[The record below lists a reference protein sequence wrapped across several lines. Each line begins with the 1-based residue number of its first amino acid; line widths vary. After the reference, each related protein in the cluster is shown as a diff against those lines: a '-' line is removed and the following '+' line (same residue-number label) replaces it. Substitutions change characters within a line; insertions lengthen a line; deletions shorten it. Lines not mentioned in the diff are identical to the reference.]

1 MCRERRP
8 AILPPMAK
16 RVGWGWTTAAMLGC
30 STAASSSGTEDSSAV
45 EPMTTAA
52 SGTGDP
58 SAAEPTTYG
67 STTGLTDPDST
78 GDAPTSVGPS
88 GCGADVAPGPTIV
101 QTTGGALEGQPLA
114 DVVAFRGIRYAEPPL
129 GDLRLRPPEPRMC
142 VPGLTPATELG
153 PRCPQVEKDAQG
165 QVVAMLG
172 DEDCLT
178 LNVWTPATGDGAR
191 PVLVFIHGGG
201 NATGG
206 SDDPLYDGA
215 ALAAAQDVVVVTLNY
230 RLGALGFLTADALA
244 AESPEQVSGNY
255 GLLDQVLALRWV
267 QDNIANFGGDPQRV
281 LLFGESAGAVNTC
294 SLIGSPRAAGLFQR
308 AIVQSGSCNERTLA
322 KYEADIAAPWLQA
335 SGCGEAPDPAAC
347 LRGMAIADILTL
359 QPDGYPDVAALG
371 QGWGPHVDGAVI
383 PKPALEAMSEGTHN
397 AAPLMFGA
405 NADETAKGVPP
416 LTVAQYEGLVQATF
430 GPLAA
435 MVLAQYPA
443 AEYGDDGQAAY
454 VALTSDLKFI
464 CGARRAA
471 RAADAGQDAP
481 VYRYHFAYDGYDAQ
495 PNATKAA
502 FHGLELVYI
511 FAAWDAVLPEPLQY
525 EPNAAD
531 LAISQ
536 RLQGAWARFAA
547 TGDPAGA
554 DLTWPAYVAAEDN
567 GALLDE
573 PPDLFNGVRTEQ
585 CDFWDMYAPG

>member
-1 MCRERRP
+1 MATREGWA
-8 AILPPMAK
+8 AI
-16 RVGWGWTTAAMLGC
+16 VTAAVLGC
-30 STAASSSGTEDSSAV
+30 STAASSSGTDDSLSVGSSTTGTLKDTTGTDAAPTTTVDSSASA
-45 EPMTTAA
+45 TTAL
-52 SGTGDP
+52 TG
-58 SAAEPTTYG
+58 EV
-67 STTGLTDPDST
+67 ST

-101 QTTGGALEGQPLA
+101 QTTGGALEGQQLA
-114 DVVAFRGIRYAEPPL
+114 GVVAFRGIRYAEPPT
-129 GDLRLRPPEPRMC
+129 GDLRLRPPQPRMC
-142 VPGLTPATELG
+142 APGLTPAMELG

-165 QVVAMLG
+165 QVVATLG

-178 LNVWTPATGDGAR
+178 LNVWTPATGPGNR

-215 ALAAAQDVVVVTLNY
+215 ALAGGRDVVVVTLNY

-255 GLLDQVLALRWV
+255 GLLDQMLALQWV
-267 QDNIANFGGDPQRV
+267 RDNIAGFGADPYTV
-281 LLFGESAGAVNTC
+281 MLFGESAGAVNTC
-294 SLIGSPRAAGLFQR
+294 SLIGSPRAKGLFDR
-308 AIVQSGSCNERTLA
+308 AIVQSGSCNERTLT
-322 KYEADIAAPWLQA
+322 KYEADIAGPWLQA
-335 SGCGEAPDPAAC
+335 SGCAEAPDVAGC
-347 LRGMAIADILTL
+347 LRGLAIADILTL

-397 AAPLMFGA
+397 MMPLMFGA
-405 NADETAKGVPP
+405 NAHETAKAVPP
-416 LTVAQYEGLVQATF
+416 LTVAQYEALVQATF

-443 AEYGDDGQAAY
+443 ADYGDDGQAAY
-454 VALTSDLKFI
+454 VALSSDLKFI

-471 RAADAGQDAP
+471 RAAEVSQISP
-481 VYRYHFAYDGYDAQ
+481 VFRYHFAYDGYDAP
-495 PNATKAA
+495 PNTAKAA

-511 FAAWDAVLPEPLQY
+511 FANWGAVLPEPAEY
-525 EPNAAD
+525 EPNADD

-536 RLQGAWARFAA
+536 RLQGAWTRFAA
-547 TGDPAGA
+547 AGDPAGA
-554 DLTWPAYVAAEDN
+554 DLPWPAYVAADDN